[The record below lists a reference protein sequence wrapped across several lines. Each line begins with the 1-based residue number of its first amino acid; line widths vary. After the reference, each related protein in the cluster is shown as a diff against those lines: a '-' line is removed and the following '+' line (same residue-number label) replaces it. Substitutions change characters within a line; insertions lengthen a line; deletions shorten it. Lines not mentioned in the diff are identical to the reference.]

1 MNPVKILAFDVF
13 GTVVDWHG
21 SIKREVEAINLDVDS
36 DAFALAWRAGYAPAM
51 KRVMSGELGWTK
63 IDDLHRMILDDIL
76 VDFGVDHLT
85 AEQINHLNR
94 AWHRLDA
101 WPDSVE
107 GLTRLKSR
115 FTICSLSNGNISLLT
130 NMAKRAGLPWDCIL
144 SAEVFKAY
152 KPHPDTYLGV
162 ASTFDLE
169 PEQVMM
175 VAAHHEDLEAARSY
189 GLKTAYIE
197 RPLEFGALQ
206 IKDVSARP
214 ENDFHAS
221 SIIELDN
228 QLNRMD

>member
-1 MNPVKILAFDVF
+1 MDNVKILAFDIF

-107 GLTRLKSR
+107 GLTPTEITLYDLFIVEWQHQSANQYGQTCRTAL
-115 FTICSLSNGNISLLT
+115 
-130 NMAKRAGLPWDCIL
+130 GL
-144 SAEVFKAY
+144 
-152 KPHPDTYLGV
+152 HP
-162 ASTFDLE
+162 
-169 PEQVMM
+169 QC
-175 VAAHHEDLEAARSY
+175 RS
-189 GLKTAYIE
+189 
-197 RPLEFGALQ
+197 F
-206 IKDVSARP
+206 
-214 ENDFHAS
+214 
-221 SIIELDN
+221 
-228 QLNRMD
+228 